1 MAFEARQSTV
11 GKLLNDSIYRIP
23 RNQRAY
29 VWDEHNWR
37 DLFED
42 IKLVTEGVSP
52 SHFIGS
58 IVLME
63 EEEEESLDVFTII
76 DGQQRIITL
85 TLLLASLM
93 FAFKKR
99 HMNSDAGGTRKYL
112 VAKDTKDTEHVIVA
126 PENHLSLMRIVEGVI
141 GLSPEEAEGMSAI
154 AFSKSKRIG
163 SKDEQIIKAFQ
174 YFSSNFAKMEDDEL
188 LSFRDAIISVSYVN
202 IKSSTEEDSYTIF
215 EILNARGMELEDH
228 ELLKNYIMRYIHPI
242 EKRDDAKQIWSE
254 IESTVGSNMKA
265 FLRHYAIQKY
275 RLSQGDKDGAYK
287 KIRDFT
293 DPKTAADLL
302 YDLRLKADYYAE
314 ITDPTTND
322 RNAFIFSFLK
332 AHNVRVFR
340 PLLMSLM
347 HAHEM
352 ERLSDSAYNDAVE
365 FIYRFYICYKIIGGM
380 ESNHLTDSIV
390 KHSYAIE
397 LNCTEDAIDEWKASF
412 NYKLPSEET
421 YRNSLL
427 SLGWS
432 HVWPLYSGN
441 KLKDRCKLVLTL
453 LEELKTQS
461 IPSDDYTIEHVLPD
475 SESQGNALI
484 GNLVL
489 LEDSLN
495 KRCKNKP
502 LKEKISIYAESR
514 FKTTRAFAERYKD
527 SSFNIEKRINYMAK
541 DLFNQIAD

>member
-1 MAFEARQSTV
+1 
-11 GKLLNDSIYRIP
+11 
-23 RNQRAY
+23 
-29 VWDEHNWR
+29 
-37 DLFED
+37 
-42 IKLVTEGVSP
+42 
-52 SHFIGS
+52 
-58 IVLME
+58 
-63 EEEEESLDVFTII
+63 
-76 DGQQRIITL
+76 
-85 TLLLASLM
+85 
-93 FAFKKR
+93 
-99 HMNSDAGGTRKYL
+99 
-112 VAKDTKDTEHVIVA
+112 
-126 PENHLSLMRIVEGVI
+126 
-141 GLSPEEAEGMSAI
+141 
-154 AFSKSKRIG
+154 
-163 SKDEQIIKAFQ
+163 
-174 YFSSNFAKMEDDEL
+174 
-188 LSFRDAIISVSYVN
+188 
-202 IKSSTEEDSYTIF
+202 
-215 EILNARGMELEDH
+215 
-228 ELLKNYIMRYIHPI
+228 
-242 EKRDDAKQIWSE
+242 
-254 IESTVGSNMKA
+254 MKA

-275 RLSQGDKDGAYK
+275 RLGQGDKDGAYK

-293 DPKTAADLL
+293 DPKTAAELL
-302 YDLRLKADYYAE
+302 YDLRLKADFYAE

-412 NYKLPSEET
+412 NNKLPSEET

-461 IPSDDYTIEHVLPD
+461 IPTDDYTIEHVLPD

-502 LKEKISIYAESR
+502 LKEKISICAESR

-527 SSFNIEKRINYMAK
+527 GSFNIEKRINYMAK
-541 DLFNQIAD
+541 DLFSQIAD

>member
-1 MAFEARQSTV
+1 
-11 GKLLNDSIYRIP
+11 
-23 RNQRAY
+23 
-29 VWDEHNWR
+29 
-37 DLFED
+37 
-42 IKLVTEGVSP
+42 
-52 SHFIGS
+52 
-58 IVLME
+58 ME

-85 TLLLASLM
+85 TLLLTGLM

-112 VAKDTKDTEHVIVA
+112 VAKDIKDTEHVIVA

-141 GLSPEEAEGMSAI
+141 GLSPEEAESMSAI

-163 SKDEQIIKAFQ
+163 SKDAQIIKAFQ

-293 DPKTAADLL
+293 DPKTAAELL
-302 YDLRLKADYYAE
+302 YDLRLKADFYAE

-380 ESNHLTDSIV
+380 ESNHLSDSIV

-412 NYKLPSEET
+412 NNKLPSKET

-461 IPSDDYTIEHVLPD
+461 ILTDDYTIEHVLPD

-527 SSFNIEKRINYMAK
+527 SSFNIEKRIDYMAK
-541 DLFNQIAD
+541 DLFSQIAD